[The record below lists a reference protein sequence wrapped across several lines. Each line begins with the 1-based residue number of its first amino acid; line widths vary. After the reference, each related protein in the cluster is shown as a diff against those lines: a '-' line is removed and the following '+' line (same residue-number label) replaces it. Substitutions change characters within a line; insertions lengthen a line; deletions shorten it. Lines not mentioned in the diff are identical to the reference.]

1 MSHKN
6 LKISI
11 IGLGYVGLPLAISFA
26 KHFHVTGFDKSAE
39 RIKELNSGCDSTL
52 MIDENKITNSKNI
65 KFTNNENNLS
75 DSNVYIVTV
84 PTPID
89 KNNNPDLTFIINATK
104 TVKNV
109 IKKND
114 IFVLESTVFPGTTE
128 EVCVPI
134 LEESG
139 LVFNKDFFCGYSP
152 ERINPGDTERSLKDI
167 KKIVSGSDKK
177 TSKILFEMYSKII
190 QAGIH
195 QTDSIKIAEA
205 AKVIENTQR
214 DINIALAN
222 ELAKIFDLMEID
234 TQKVIDAAATK
245 WNYSNYRP
253 GLVGGHCIGVDPY
266 YLTYKAQEI
275 GYHPEMIL
283 AGRRINDGMHEFV
296 VEKIQK
302 EIIQRKISLK
312 NLNILVLGMAF
323 KENCNDTR
331 NSKSFDLIRSL
342 RKLDLDIFHS
352 EPYINDLSVDDS
364 TNINF
369 DKLADYDKNFD
380 VIIIS
385 VPHESFVNNIDK
397 IKSKLKNKDSF
408 IFDVKGSMK
417 NFGFYSL

>member
-6 LKISI
+6 HKISI
-11 IGLGYVGLPLAISFA
+11 IGLGYVGLPLAIEFA
-26 KHFHVTGFDKSAE
+26 RHYNVVGFDKSSKRTE
-39 RIKELNSGCDSTL
+39 ELINNYDSTL
-52 MIDENKITNSKNI
+52 MVSADEISSSKNI
-65 KFTNNENNLS
+65 KFTNDENDLI
-75 DSNVYIVTV
+75 DSNIYILTV

-89 KNNNPDLTFIINATK
+89 KNNNPDLSFVIGATR
-104 TVKNV
+104 TIKNV
-109 IKKND
+109 IKKDD

-134 LEESG
+134 LEESN
-139 LVFNKDFFCGYSP
+139 LIFNKDFFCGYSP
-152 ERINPGDTERSLKDI
+152 ERINPGDADRSLKDI
-167 KKIVSGSDKK
+167 KKIVSGSNMQ
-177 TSKILFEMYSKII
+177 TTQILADIYSKII

-312 NLNILVLGMAF
+312 DLNVLVLGMAF

-342 RKLDLDIFHS
+342 IKLDLNIFHS
-352 EPYINDLSVDDS
+352 EPYIDDLSVDGS

-369 DKLADYDKNFD
+369 DELSDYDKSFD
-380 VIIIS
+380 VIVIS
-385 VPHESFVNNIDK
+385 VPHESFINNIDI

-408 IFDVKGSMK
+408 IFDIKGSMK
-417 NFGFYSL
+417 NLGFYSL